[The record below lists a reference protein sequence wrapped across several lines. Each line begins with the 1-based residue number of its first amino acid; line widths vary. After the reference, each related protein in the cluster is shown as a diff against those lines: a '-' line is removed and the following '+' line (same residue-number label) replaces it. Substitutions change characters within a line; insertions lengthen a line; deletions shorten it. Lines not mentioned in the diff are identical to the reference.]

1 MPFFG
6 RISLLC
12 VVAVALAAGG
22 GCSGGDGGQL
32 DEEKEPHYVLGTSRY
47 NEQDWPGAI
56 EAFEESLEVNPQ
68 SAAAHY
74 RLGMIFDNES
84 PDPAAAIY
92 HYQQYLKLQPDAGN
106 RDLINQRIHSC
117 KVLLATDVC
126 GLPDAPALLKQ
137 MDSLVDTNRQLQAQ
151 LDKLTDQLKR
161 WNEYYASLKAAGMA
175 GNNNDNSP
183 GSGSSPGAQEGA
195 LSPTPDDI
203 SSETRQTAPAK
214 PKMTGP
220 RATEPSRPSMEGAQ
234 PRWAPL
240 AEHPAKSHVH
250 IVARGDTMA
259 SIARKHELSLYAVE
273 AANPGVNPKK
283 LYVGQSIIL
292 PP

>member
-1 MPFFG
+1 MSFFG
-6 RISLLC
+6 RISLVC
-12 VVAVALAAGG
+12 FVAVALAAGS
-22 GCSGGDGGQL
+22 GCSGGDDGQL
-32 DEEKEPHYVLGTSRY
+32 DEEKEPHYVLGNSRY

-56 EAFEESLEVNPQ
+56 EAFEESLEVNPH

-92 HYQQYLKLQPDAGN
+92 HYQQYLKLQPDASN

-126 GLPDAPALLKQ
+126 GLPDAPAILKQ
-137 MDSLVDTNRQLQAQ
+137 MDSLVDTNHQLQAQ
-151 LDKLTDQLKR
+151 VDKLTDQVKR

-175 GNNNDNSP
+175 GNNNEINPNPGTPSP
-183 GSGSSPGAQEGA
+183 VPTGG
-195 LSPTPDDI
+195 LSRTPDDI
-203 SSETRQTAPAK
+203 SPETSPSAPAK
-214 PKMTGP
+214 PKASEQP
-220 RATEPSRPSMEGAQ
+220 RKPTQEAQ
-234 PRWAPL
+234 SRWAPL
-240 AEHPAKSHVH
+240 AARPAKSHIH
-250 IVARGDTMA
+250 IVARGETMA
-259 SIARKHELSLYAVE
+259 SIARKHAVSLYAVE